1 MNRPKLSAL
10 GAERNTR
17 DADMDAADR
26 QYKETCQ
33 KAWQLQGRQA
43 VRIFELRREWWFPLI
58 ITLWER
64 VGDGDDPFKGHFE
77 LWHKRGDFVR
87 RHTAERYQEALEAMA

>member
-1 MNRPKLSAL
+1 MTAS
-10 GAERNTR
+10 NTNECFT
-17 DADMDAADR
+17 DCIG
-26 QYKETCQ
+26 KT
-33 KAWQLQGRQA
+33 GRQA